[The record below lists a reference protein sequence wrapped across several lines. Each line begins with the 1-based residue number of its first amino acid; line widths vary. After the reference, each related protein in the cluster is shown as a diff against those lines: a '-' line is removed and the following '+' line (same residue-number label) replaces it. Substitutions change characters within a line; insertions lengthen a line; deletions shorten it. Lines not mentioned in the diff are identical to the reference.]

1 MTGFKIDLATMATLW
16 VVVMGPCTYP
26 LPLLNL
32 DSFLLDRRRTTSGA
46 GGFSD
51 PSMLAV
57 DIDLGDCRI
66 TGRRPQEGRPLVGI
80 GRVILDII
88 VVLYFDGMDRSGG
101 RRCDRTCGRHL

>member
-16 VVVMGPCTYP
+16 VVAMGPCTDP
-26 LPLLNL
+26 LPLLDLDGLLL
-32 DSFLLDRRRTTSGA
+32 DSCRTTSGA

-57 DIDLGDCRI
+57 DIDLGGCRI

-80 GRVILDII
+80 
-88 VVLYFDGMDRSGG
+88 
-101 RRCDRTCGRHL
+101 